1 MLFWHIISSATQENW
16 NYPVRALFGS
26 VHEVCKNIHSL
37 LTTHILYSCNLPYY
51 LSKLSKIKIS
61 YPNRQVNNRN
71 YQVCY
76 LIFTLLQ
83 MEALNMKLK
92 QNESHQ
98 TADLESKIAERK
110 RRQQIAL
117 RQEYEN
123 KRMQEL
129 KEAQELLKPKKT
141 ENSSSLKLT
150 VPVVGGIVVSSEAEE
165 ALSKKHTETLSQ
177 LRQEQQEEL
186 EALEEKLG
194 ATNEGEE
201 EKKMQEIHSANTQ
214 ELRERKNKLQ
224 AELAARV
231 DLNPEEAAKIQETHE
246 KELGKLKDKLEASK
260 LRQEA
265 DLKEQLARRRQQKLV
280 EAKKRQ
286 DLRKRQ
292 VGYISNLRRS
302 CTELYN
308 VHFVKFI
315 RSGIDTDISWNLS
328 N

>member
-1 MLFWHIISSATQENW
+1 
-16 NYPVRALFGS
+16 
-26 VHEVCKNIHSL
+26 
-37 LTTHILYSCNLPYY
+37 
-51 LSKLSKIKIS
+51 
-61 YPNRQVNNRN
+61 
-71 YQVCY
+71 
-76 LIFTLLQ
+76 
-83 MEALNMKLK
+83 MKLK

-150 VPVVGGIVVSSEAEE
+150 VPVVNGIVVSSEAEE

-292 VGYISNLRRS
+292 VGDISNL
-302 CTELYN
+302 
-308 VHFVKFI
+308 
-315 RSGIDTDISWNLS
+315 W
-328 N
+328 